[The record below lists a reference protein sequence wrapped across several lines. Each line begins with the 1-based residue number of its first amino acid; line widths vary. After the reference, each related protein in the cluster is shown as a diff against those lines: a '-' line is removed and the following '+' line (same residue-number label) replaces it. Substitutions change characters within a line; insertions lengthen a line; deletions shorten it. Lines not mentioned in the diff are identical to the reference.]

1 MSRAE
6 CNPLYSPAVL
16 LHHGRTCD
24 CNWLFFHKPP
34 CSEYFRDAD
43 IQHKLNT
50 DVLESVRA
58 SGNNLRRF
66 NLSFYTISLKDK
78 LTNKLDLFFLSVRPP
93 EVIFNFF
100 SVLLLIKASFPVESH
115 PNLSSLVVGRARTL
129 V

>member
-6 CNPLYSPAVL
+6 CNLLYSPAVL

-24 CNWLFFHKPP
+24 CNWLFFRKPP
-34 CSEYFRDAD
+34 CSEYFRDGD

-50 DVLESVRA
+50 DVLESVKA
-58 SGNNLRRF
+58 SGNNLQRF

-78 LTNKLDLFFLSVRPP
+78 QTNWTFFFLSVRPP

-100 SVLLLIKASFPVESH
+100 SALLLLIKASFPVESH
-115 PNLSSLVVGRARTL
+115 PNLS
-129 V
+129 